1 MNTVAYLAPF
11 FSLGL
16 ALKCLAMFPWYAG
29 LPLALMSFAVT
40 HIGIIKYLI
49 QVPSHDAVWK
59 TPYFSSIFQSS
70 AFWVVVTWMFVLVP
84 CKFSLAQHYAHTTD
98 PLNSYFTLT
107 IHQLDIFDHLLYCH
121 VCIFQGSCS
130 RSWIHQEGFIE
141 RKAA

>member
-84 CKFSLAQHYAHTTD
+84 CKFCLIGMSRD
-98 PLNSYFTLT
+98 N
-107 IHQLDIFDHLLYCH
+107 QLIRVKQLLHIYCSP
-121 VCIFQGSCS
+121 I
-130 RSWIHQEGFIE
+130 
-141 RKAA
+141 